1 MTKFIDLTLNGIST
15 GAVYAA
21 VALALVLIWRAT
33 RIVNFAQG
41 AMLMVTTFIASAVID
56 ATGSYWLGFFVA
68 LVSGLILGAL
78 VERVLIRP
86 VENAPPLNAVI
97 VALGLYTVLV
107 AVAGMIWGNSPR
119 SFPAA
124 FSIRGYE
131 VGATRLLFSPNDSF
145 IVLVVIAVA
154 LGLAVLFR
162 ATTLGLQM
170 RASAF
175 APEVAQLLGVRVAR
189 MFTVGWALA
198 ALTGALAGVLVAPSV
213 FVGPNSFDPILI
225 SGFVAA
231 VLGGLDSP
239 PGAIVGGLVLGLALS
254 YVSGYE
260 GSALEPL
267 AALVILVVVL
277 MLRPTGLFSAARER
291 RV

>member
-1 MTKFIDLTLNGIST
+1 MTRFIDLTLSGISI

-41 AMLMVTTFIASAVID
+41 AMLMITTFIASSVI
-56 ATGSYWLGFFVA
+56 AKTGSYPLGFVVA
-68 LVSGLILGAL
+68 LASGLILGAI

-86 VENAPPLNAVI
+86 IESAPPLNAVI
-97 VALGLYTVLV
+97 VTLGLYTLLV
-107 AVAGMIWGNSPR
+107 AAAGMIWGNSPR
-119 SFPAA
+119 AFPAA
-124 FSIRGYE
+124 FSLRGYK
-131 VGATRLLFSPNDSF
+131 VGHTTLLFTPNDLF
-145 IVLVVIAVA
+145 IVLVVVAVA
-154 LGLAVLFR
+154 ALLALLFR
-162 ATTLGLQM
+162 ATPLGLQM

-175 APEVAQLLGVRVAR
+175 APEVARLLGVRVSR
-189 MFTVGWALA
+189 MFTIGWALA
-198 ALTGALAGVLVAPSV
+198 AVAGALAGVLVAPAV
-213 FVGPNSFDPILI
+213 FLGPNNFDPILI

-239 PGAIVGGLVLGLALS
+239 PGAVVGGVILGLALS
-254 YVSGYE
+254 YVAGYE
-260 GSALEPL
+260 GSALVPL

-277 MLRPTGLFSAARER
+277 MVRPTGLFSSARER